1 MSDTLAT
8 LQKALTPR
16 TGMQRIPIPLE
27 SYQHP
32 SPPLSSKRLLNLLA
46 EQEPTDARSQ
56 AILRSTP
63 GLIQYITVGIGPIYA
78 LNAEMPGI
86 LYVVSG
92 DHFYRCTFPPF
103 PNARF
108 EDMGFIGPVQDPSM
122 QFTIAVGNT
131 AAVVCSPPN
140 AFTCGHNP
148 SGAIGGD
155 PMEQLGGT
163 FPADGASSVAQMDG
177 YFAFSAYKD
186 PANWFICQLMDPTNF
201 DALDFASADAMP
213 NVLRMVL
220 GNGGE
225 FWMMGQAGHEVWYD
239 AGSSGLETTPGTS
252 FFPFRRMPGAVIP
265 HGLLTQKSV
274 AKADGSV
281 WWVGND
287 GIVYRSNGYKAQRV
301 STHAI
306 EAIIEPTDY
315 ALSYEWQGHTFY
327 VITQANR
334 TLIYNCA
341 TKAWHEQSS
350 SGDGTAPWRAISAT
364 KFGGSYLLGDRY
376 SGKIY
381 IPGDVALDD
390 DIQVIRQAILPP
402 IFTTTTAGSR
412 AFCSRVEIEM
422 ESGGINTP
430 GPVTLEWS
438 DDGGRTWTGGPRT
451 MSAGTAEELRK
462 RVYTTRLGSFRQRTF
477 RITVHGHTTLYAV
490 DADISPGAN

>member
-1 MSDTLAT
+1 MSDTLAR
-8 LQKALTPR
+8 LQQALAPKK
-16 TGMQRIPIPLE
+16 GMQRIPIPLE

-32 SPPLSSKRLLNLLA
+32 SPPLSSKRLLNMLA
-46 EQEPTDARSQ
+46 EQEPADARSP

-63 GLIQYITVGIGPIYA
+63 GLIPYITVGTGPIYA

-103 PNARF
+103 PNARI
-108 EDMGFIGPVQDPSM
+108 EDMGFIGPPQDPSM
-122 QFTIAVGNT
+122 MVTIAVGST

-163 FPADGASSVAQMDG
+163 FPADGASSVAQMDN

-186 PANWFICQLMDPTNF
+186 PSNWFISGLFDPADF

-225 FWMMGQAGHEVWYD
+225 FWMMGLAGHEVWYN
-239 AGSSGLETTPGTS
+239 SGNAD
-252 FFPFRRMPGAVIP
+252 FPFRRMPGAVIP
-265 HGLLTQKSV
+265 HGMLTQKSV
-274 AKADGSV
+274 AKGDGSV
-281 WWVGND
+281 WWVGSD
-287 GIVYRSNGYKAQRV
+287 GIVYRSDGYKARRV

-327 VITQANR
+327 VITQGNR

-350 SGDGTAPWRAISAT
+350 SADGSTPWRVISAT

-376 SGKIY
+376 TGKLY
-381 IPGDVALDD
+381 IPGEVAFDD
-390 DIQVIRQAILPP
+390 DVQVIRQGILPP
-402 IFTTTTAGSR
+402 LWGGTNR
-412 AFCSRVEIEM
+412 AFCSRVEVEM
-422 ESGGINTP
+422 ESGGANSP

-438 DDGGRTWTGGPRT
+438 DDGGRTWTGGPRV

-477 RITVHGHTTLYAV
+477 RVTTHGHTTIYAV
-490 DADISPGAN
+490 DADITPGAH

>member
-8 LQKALTPR
+8 LQKALSPK
-16 TGMQRIPIPLE
+16 TGMQRIPFPLE

-46 EQEPTDARSQ
+46 EQEPADAR
-56 AILRSTP
+56 AVAALRSTP
-63 GLIQYITVGIGPIYA
+63 GLIPYITVGAGPIYA
-78 LNAEMPGI
+78 LNAEMPGV

-103 PNARF
+103 PNARI

-122 QFTIAVGNT
+122 MFTIAVGST

-155 PMEQLGGT
+155 PLQQLGGT

-177 YFAFSAYKD
+177 YFAFSAYLD
-186 PANWFICQLMDPTNF
+186 PANWFICRLLDPTNF

-239 AGSSGLETTPGTS
+239 AGNAD
-252 FFPFRRMPGAVIP
+252 FPFRRMPGAVIP
-265 HGLLTQKSV
+265 HGLLTQRSV
-274 AKADGSV
+274 AKADSSV

-327 VITQANR
+327 VITQGTR

-341 TKAWHEQSS
+341 TQAWHEQSS
-350 SGDGTAPWRAISAT
+350 STDGDAPWRVISAT

-381 IPGDVALDD
+381 TPGDVALDD
-390 DIQVIRQAILPP
+390 DIQVIRQAITPP
-402 IFTTTTAGSR
+402 LVATTTRGVR

-422 ESGGINTP
+422 ESGGPATP
-430 GPVTLEWS
+430 GAVTLEWS

-451 MSAGTAEELRK
+451 MSAGAFGEFRK
-462 RVYTTRLGSFRQRTF
+462 RVFTTRLGSFRQRAF
-477 RITVHGHTTLYAV
+477 RVTTHGHTTIYAI
-490 DADISPGAN
+490 DADIAPGAS